1 MRIMTSMIKPIALKS
16 LAPTSS
22 AFSQWNPRGL
32 IIFRL
37 FFVGA
42 LAFFFQTTTT
52 LSAADEFDALR
63 IKWRDTLIADGGTSI
78 DANALKYWTGSV
90 PINTT
95 PSSSAFYLWSDLQL
109 NTNSSG
115 NMRDTFDRLKRM
127 ALAYANPSSTYYQN
141 VALATAV
148 INGLD
153 WMVANVYNGTN
164 IYDNW
169 YHWMITGSENFA
181 NAALLVYPALSQ
193 AQIISYYTKIQYYG
207 PSGGPGG
214 LSLWPTSYR
223 WTLLTGANTAEAA
236 LVMTLNGILNKTG
249 EKLVEAQT
257 NLEKVFDPVTGG
269 DGFYSDGGYIF
280 HGNSVENGSYGL
292 SLIEAVSL
300 ATNLLYGT
308 QWAIPEDD
316 ASEAYNNWIP
326 QGLIPFYYR
335 GAMMHMIRGRS
346 YTTSGS
352 TGAKAGEEGVT
363 LIRQVALFAPT
374 SQANTLRA
382 FANSPHPAVGQYVF
396 PSIDRVV
403 AHRSNFSLGLSLSS
417 SRTCNF
423 DPMRN
428 TPSTQN
434 NDKGW
439 NTADGMTSLYVGS
452 ADSHFTGNI
461 WPTMD
466 WHHLTGTTSEQ
477 NYQAQPGTPSENWA
491 GGAEVSGYGVAGMS
505 LHPKDSSTASSTLRA
520 KKSYFMLEKEVVCL
534 GSGITAESANEI
546 HTTVENRRMGGSTAA
561 VNLWVDGVATSRAL
575 NWGTTLTSPKSC
587 AIEGVGGYYFPDS
600 PNNIRAEFVPSSG
613 TWTGIHPYDSDTA
626 TYTDNYLRLIFNHGA
641 SPSGVA
647 YAYTLLPAMTPSEVS
662 GYAYNP
668 QTTILSNTDTVQA
681 VKNPALGVVAANFW
695 NSAGGAADLLTVS
708 KSCSVI
714 TRETSDSISVG
725 VSDPSQTLT
734 GPGGLIT
741 VTLDREG
748 TFSSEDSD
756 PEVTVVRTTPTIQF
770 TANVSGKKGK
780 TIHATF
786 SLAPAP
792 EITSNLNMVGVTGSP
807 LSYQIAS
814 DVSEVTYGATGLPQ
828 GLSLNTTT
836 GVITGTPTESG
847 TYLATV
853 SATNGSGRAGYATLT
868 IQVGANLSNLSSTF
882 GASTTWVCPANVT
895 AVQVEAWGAGGAGGS
910 AIRGTSKAAV
920 GGGGAGGAY
929 ARLNSF
935 PVVSG
940 RTYYINIGAGGVSS
954 TNNLATVPGGDSWFN
969 SNNVTSTLVLA
980 KGGAGG
986 QSTVT
991 TSSDVFG
998 AGGAGMTAGSIGDV
1012 VRAGG
1017 SGATSTTNGCGG
1029 GGGGSAGT
1037 LSAGNAPA
1045 SPTNGLGAAP
1055 VTGGG
1060 NGGNAN
1066 ATPGSSGNGQSP
1078 TGSPGG
1084 GGGGARAASTTQRY
1098 GGTGAAGQVI
1108 LTVQA
1113 IAKAGSTISVTGST
1127 SFTYNGSAQGPDTST
1142 VTGSGGSVSY
1152 SYEGAS
1158 GTSYPLSGTKPT
1170 AVGSYWVTAT
1180 VTADTNYDTAT
1191 SSAYA
1196 FTIVAAGTAFATYLS
1211 DNNLPADT
1219 AFDAKVNGVAV
1230 GLKYAFGSA
1239 SGMPQNNGV
1248 TAVPVIDQ
1256 LPNGNNQL
1264 TYTFDVKDDSPPL
1277 TITYQTS
1284 TDLVTWTTAEDVSPG
1299 TGAVLTGFLK
1309 KQVQVTGSDRL
1320 FVRLNVTR

>member
-1 MRIMTSMIKPIALKS
+1 MSMIKRIALKS
-16 LAPTSS
+16 LVPTSS
-22 AFSQWNPRGL
+22 AFSQWNLRGL

-42 LAFFFQTTTT
+42 IAFFFQTTTT

-63 IKWRDTLIADGGTSI
+63 IKWRDTLIANGGTSI
-78 DANALKYWTGSV
+78 DANALKYWTGSS
-90 PINTT
+90 PINNA
-95 PSSSAFYLWSDLQL
+95 PSSSTFYLWSDLPL
-109 NTNSSG
+109 NTGSSG
-115 NMRDTFDRLKRM
+115 NMRDTFDRLERM

-141 VALATAV
+141 SALATAV
-148 INGLD
+148 INGLN
-153 WMVANVYNGTN
+153 WMVANVYNSTN
-164 IYDNW
+164 VYDNW
-169 YHWMITGSENFA
+169 YHWMITGSQNFA
-181 NAALLVYPALSQ
+181 NAALLVFPALNSSE
-193 AQIISYYTKIQYYG
+193 ISSYYTKIDYYG
-207 PSGGPGG
+207 PSGGPNG

-223 WTLLTGANTAEAA
+223 WSLLTGANTAEAA

-249 EKLVEAQT
+249 EKLAEAQT
-257 NLEKVFDPVTGG
+257 NLAKVFDPVTGG

-280 HGNSVENGSYGL
+280 HGNSVENGAYGV

-308 QWAIPEDD
+308 QWAITEDD

-326 QGLIPFYYR
+326 QGLMPFYYR

-363 LIRQVALFAPT
+363 LIRQVALFAPA
-374 SQANTLRA
+374 SQANNLTE
-382 FANSPHPAVGQYVF
+382 FANSPHPAVGQYMF

-452 ADSHFTGNI
+452 TDSHFTGNI

-466 WHHLTGTTSEQ
+466 WYHLTGTTAEQ

-505 LHPKDSSTASSTLRA
+505 LHPNESSSVSSTLYG

-534 GSGITAESANEI
+534 GSDITAGSANEI
-546 HTTVENRRMGGSTAA
+546 HTTVENRRMGSGISS
-561 VNLWVDGVATSRAL
+561 VNLWVDGVATVRSL
-575 NWGTTLTSPKSC
+575 NSGATLTSPKSC

-613 TWTGIHPYDSDTA
+613 KWTDIHPYDSDTA
-626 TYTDNYLRLIFNHGA
+626 TYTDNYLRLIFNHGVRPA
-641 SPSGVA
+641 GVT

-662 GYAYNP
+662 GYANNP
-668 QTTILSNTDTVQA
+668 QTTILINTDTVQA
-681 VKNPALGVVAANFW
+681 VKNPVLGVVAANFW
-695 NSAGGAADLLTVS
+695 SSTGGTVDLVTVN

-714 TRETSDSISVG
+714 VRETFNSISVG
-725 VSDPSQTLT
+725 IADPTQSLT
-734 GPGGLIT
+734 GTIT
-741 VTLDREG
+741 VTLNGRTSLG
-748 TFSSEDSD
+748 TLSSY
-756 PEVTVVRTTPTIQF
+756 PGVTVTGTSPITLSV
-770 TANVSGKKGK
+770 NVNGSKGK
-780 TIHATF
+780 SFNASF
-786 SLAPAP
+786 SLAPSP
-792 EITSNLNMVGVTGSP
+792 VITSNPEMVAINGKPLRFQVTADNNPTSFDATGLPPGLSINALSGVISGTPTQNGTFIATLSASNSSGTGYANLTITVAAS
-807 LSYQIAS
+807 AS
-814 DVSEVTYGATGLPQ
+814 DVSLTYN
-828 GLSLNTTT
+828 S
-836 GVITGTPTESG
+836 
-847 TYLATV
+847 
-853 SATNGSGRAGYATLT
+853 
-868 IQVGANLSNLSSTF
+868 
-882 GASTTWVCPANVT
+882 STTWTCPANVT

-980 KGGAGG
+980 KGGPGG

-991 TSSDVFG
+991 TTNDVLG
-998 AGGAGMTAGSIGDV
+998 AGGTGTTTGSIGDV

-1017 SGATSTTNGCGG
+1017 SGATSNTNGCGG

-1045 SPTNGLGAAP
+1045 STTNGLGAAP

-1078 TGSPGG
+1078 TRSPGG

-1108 LTVQA
+1108 LTVRA
-1113 IAKAGSTISVTGST
+1113 VAKAFQVITFGLDP
-1127 SFTYNGSAQGPDTST
+1127 A
-1142 VTGSGGSVSY
+1142 
-1152 SYEGAS
+1152 
-1158 GTSYPLSGTKPT
+1158 
-1170 AVGSYWVTAT
+1170 TAT
-1180 VTADTNYDTAT
+1180 VGDDARTLIASSSSGLPVTLISSNPDVATIIGNTLNIVGEGTAT
-1191 SSAYA
+1191 ITATQTGDDDYE
-1196 FTIVAAGTAFATYLS
+1196 AAIPVSVSLTVS
-1211 DNNLPADT
+1211 PD
-1219 AFDAKVNGVAV
+1219 V
-1230 GLKYAFGSA
+1230 LKYAFGSA
-1239 SGMPQNNGV
+1239 NGMPQNNGV
-1248 TAVPVIDQ
+1248 TAVPVIEQ
-1256 LPNGNNQL
+1256 LPNGDQQM
-1264 TYTFDVKDDSPPL
+1264 TYTFDVKEDFFDMNFPSR
-1277 TITYQTS
+1277 TVTYQTS
-1284 TDLVTWTTAEDVSPG
+1284 TDLVTWTTAQPVTNG
-1299 TGAVLTGFLK
+1299 TGTAPDGFLR
-1309 KQVQVTGSDRL
+1309 KQVQVSGLSKL
-1320 FVRLNVTR
+1320 FIRIKVTW

>member
-1 MRIMTSMIKPIALKS
+1 MIKRIALKS

-22 AFSQWNPRGL
+22 AFSQWSLRGL

-63 IKWRDTLIADGGTSI
+63 IKWRDTLIAAGGTSI
-78 DANALKYWTGSV
+78 DSNALKYWTGSS
-90 PINTT
+90 PINNAPSTT
-95 PSSSAFYLWSDLQL
+95 FYLWSDLPL
-109 NTNSSG
+109 NTGSSG
-115 NMRDTFDRLKRM
+115 NMRDTFDRLERM
-127 ALAYANPSSTYYQN
+127 ALAYANPSSSPSYYN
-141 VALATAV
+141 NPALATAV

-193 AQIISYYTKIQYYG
+193 AQITSYYTKIQYYG
-207 PSGGPGG
+207 PSGGPNG
-214 LSLWPTSYR
+214 LSLWPTSYQWSR
-223 WTLLTGANTAEAA
+223 LTGANTAEAA
-236 LVMTLNGILNKTG
+236 LVMILNGILNKTDS
-249 EKLVEAQT
+249 KLTEANT
-257 NLEKVFDPVTGG
+257 NLAKVFDPVTAG

-280 HGNSVENGSYGL
+280 HGNSVENGAYGV

-308 QWAIPEDD
+308 QWAITEDD

-326 QGLIPFYYR
+326 QGLMPFYYR

-374 SQANTLRA
+374 SQANTLTE
-382 FANSPHPAVGQYVF
+382 FANSPHPTVGQYVF

-466 WHHLTGTTSEQ
+466 WYHLTGTTSEQ

-505 LHPKDSSTASSTLRA
+505 LHPKDSSTASSTLYG

-534 GSGITAESANEI
+534 GSGITAGSANEI
-546 HTTVENRRMGGSTAA
+546 HTTVENRRMASGISS
-561 VNLWVDGVATSRAL
+561 VNLWVDGVATVRSL
-575 NWGTTLTSPKSC
+575 NSGATLTSPKSC

-613 TWTGIHPYDSDTA
+613 KWTDVHPSDSDLA
-626 TYTDNYLRLIFNHGA
+626 TYTDNYLRLIFNHGVR
-641 SPSGVA
+641 PSEA
-647 YAYTLLPAMTPSEVS
+647 TYAYTLLPAMTPSEVS

-668 QTTILSNTDTVQA
+668 QTTILSNADTTQA
-681 VKNPALGVVAANFW
+681 VKNPTLGVVAANFW
-695 NSAGGAADLLTVS
+695 DSAGGTADLLTVN

-725 VSDPSQTLT
+725 LSDPSQTLT

-741 VTLDREG
+741 VTLSRTG

-756 PEVTVVRTTPTIQF
+756 SEVTVVRTTPTIQF
-770 TANVSGKKGK
+770 TANVSGARGK

-786 SLAPAP
+786 SLAAAP
-792 EITSNLNMVGVTGSP
+792 QITSNLNMVGVTGSP
-807 LSYQIAS
+807 LSYQITS

-828 GLSLNTTT
+828 GLSVNTTT
-836 GVITGTPTESG
+836 GVITGTPTEIG
-847 TYLATV
+847 TYPATL
-853 SATNGSGRAGYATLT
+853 SATNGSGRTGYATLT
-868 IQVGANLSNLSSTF
+868 IQIGANLSNLSSTF

-895 AVQVEAWGAGGAGGS
+895 VVQVEAWGAGGAGGS

-980 KGGAGG
+980 KGGPGG

-991 TSSDVFG
+991 TTNDVFG
-998 AGGAGMTAGSIGDV
+998 AGGAGTTTGSIGDV

-1045 SPTNGLGAAP
+1045 STSNGLGAAP

-1113 IAKAGSTISVTGST
+1113 VAKASQVITFGLDP
-1127 SFTYNGSAQGPDTST
+1127 A
-1142 VTGSGGSVSY
+1142 
-1152 SYEGAS
+1152 
-1158 GTSYPLSGTKPT
+1158 
-1170 AVGSYWVTAT
+1170 TAT
-1180 VTADTNYDTAT
+1180 VGDDARTLIASSSSGLPVTLISSNPDVATIIGNTLNIVGEGTAT
-1191 SSAYA
+1191 ITATQEGDGNYE
-1196 FTIVAAGTAFATYLS
+1196 AAIPVSVSLTVS
-1211 DNNLPADT
+1211 PD
-1219 AFDAKVNGVAV
+1219 V
-1230 GLKYAFGSA
+1230 LKYAFGSA

-1256 LPNGNNQL
+1256 LPNGDQQM
-1264 TYTFDVKDDSPPL
+1264 TYTFDVKEDFFDMNFPSR
-1277 TITYQTS
+1277 TVTYQTS
-1284 TDLVTWTTAEDVSPG
+1284 TDLVTWTTAQPVTNG
-1299 TGAVLTGFLK
+1299 TGTAPDGFLR
-1309 KQVQVTGSDRL
+1309 KQVQVSGLSKL
-1320 FVRLNVTR
+1320 FIRIKVTW